1 MKFHES
7 HSEFFAHRLLALPS
21 SKRSLCGPFRTLLPD
36 LILDFFAWPC
46 FRFFPLSCSQV
57 FPESCRGQSSFC
69 GVPSCGAVAKL
80 QAKACETN
88 ESPNLAKR
96 VQTCAT
102 SLKKQKQKFR
112 LLFARGKVLRGALHM
127 KVRRKSLDRL
137 LTVYDRLWTT
147 LSASWHD
154 LDCGSP
160 VQDLQSQG
168 CLSFCLARS
177 GGIRFLY
184 LSLFLPY
191 LFCKSFQF
199 RIHKSSS
206 PLFPPFYRIARSA
219 GMALAVKSASGVGKA
234 FQGQTWPD
242 NEAFWDHGKLQS
254 CTFKLVASC
263 TSKSKKPM
271 SSCFA
276 WRSKVTHLYIPA
288 RMQIATIS
296 TWTSMTFDDNW
307 WQLWPVWRTQDNST
321 QIIIRPARNSWEN
334 VISLCT
340 VKDNECEKSIIS
352 TKDSISFLRLGLFE
366 GWTGS
371 MFLASS
377 AWQPGANSA
386 V

>member
-1 MKFHES
+1 
-7 HSEFFAHRLLALPS
+7 
-21 SKRSLCGPFRTLLPD
+21 
-36 LILDFFAWPC
+36 
-46 FRFFPLSCSQV
+46 
-57 FPESCRGQSSFC
+57 
-69 GVPSCGAVAKL
+69 
-80 QAKACETN
+80 
-88 ESPNLAKR
+88 
-96 VQTCAT
+96 
-102 SLKKQKQKFR
+102 
-112 LLFARGKVLRGALHM
+112 M

-137 LTVYDRLWTT
+137 LTVCDRLWIT

-154 LDCGSP
+154 LDRGSP

-177 GGIRFLY
+177 DGIRFLY

-191 LFCKSFQF
+191 LFRKSFQF

-206 PLFPPFYRIARSA
+206 HLFPPFSHIARSA

-254 CTFKLVASC
+254 CTFRLVASC

-276 WRSKVTHLYIPA
+276 WRSKVIHLYIPA
-288 RMQIATIS
+288 LQRRLLQS
-296 TWTSMTFDDNW
+296 LLGLR
-307 WQLWPVWRTQDNST
+307 WQLMTTVASLKDAGQYNT
-321 QIIIRPARNSWEN
+321 IIYSLKQWMREINHQHKGFHQFSSGYRN
-334 VISLCT
+334 LR
-340 VKDNECEKSIIS
+340 
-352 TKDSISFLRLGLFE
+352 LRLGLFE
-366 GWTGS
+366 RRTGS